1 MSKEED
7 EKPNK
12 NQAAKEIAEI
22 MVENM
27 KANMANPDFLDE
39 QARIRAKVRQK
50 VLKERK
56 ERKEKEK
63 EKINTS

>member
-12 NQAAKEIAEI
+12 NQNAKEIAEI

-39 QARIRAKVRQK
+39 QARIRAKVRHK

-56 ERKEKEK
+56 ERKEKK
-63 EKINTS
+63 S

>member
-12 NQAAKEIAEI
+12 NQTAKEIAEI

-39 QARIRAKVRQK
+39 QARIRAKVRHK

-56 ERKEKEK
+56 EREKR
-63 EKINTS
+63 

>member
-12 NQAAKEIAEI
+12 NQAAKEIAKI

-39 QARIRAKVRQK
+39 QARIRAKVRHK
-50 VLKERK
+50 VLRERK
-56 ERKEKEK
+56 ERRKREE
-63 EKINTS
+63 TT

>member
-1 MSKEED
+1 MSNGED
-7 EKPNK
+7 EQPKK
-12 NQAAKEIAEI
+12 DQTAKEIAEI

-39 QARIRAKVRQK
+39 QARIREKVRAK

-56 ERKEKEK
+56 ERRERKD
-63 EKINTS
+63 